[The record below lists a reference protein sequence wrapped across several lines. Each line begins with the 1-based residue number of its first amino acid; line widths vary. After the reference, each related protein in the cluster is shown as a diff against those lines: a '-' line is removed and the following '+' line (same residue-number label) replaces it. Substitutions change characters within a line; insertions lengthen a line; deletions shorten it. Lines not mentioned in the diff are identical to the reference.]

1 MRSFSSTAVVEPSSA
16 SNRRQPVRQT
26 RTNPSRSAN
35 IGAPQRGLGVSQ
47 TAPETTQN
55 AKIGFFPAITHFTDA
70 ISALPKEMVRHY
82 SMLKEVD
89 AKICGPEEAIGQ
101 LVATAL
107 QIPAPPRKIQN
118 VPPSIDASN
127 PDADAAQSTADN
139 ISLRSV
145 PSRVDVASTAS
156 QEDLAVLDRSR
167 RQLFDD
173 LRRWMQEML
182 PILDEKNHV
191 LSAATD
197 CLENQLKRC
206 NSSYRH
212 IDDEVSEESRYGSLT
227 HWAYT
232 DKTAEKKGTTA
243 GERTRRDA
251 VIANHL
257 AATAPA
263 VHETEGAAL
272 RSELRREAMAA
283 RKHRNQHLESD
294 FDEVRAAPQ
303 STGKK
308 SQGMGKGR
316 KAVEAAS
323 ITNGSTVGLGIAN
336 GISTAAPPAKRRKVD
351 KSAGGIP
358 PVRGMSLVYGGNMGS
373 TRGVGTSPQSTPNL
387 EPPKKRGR
395 TAAATNGTGRKRYGH
410 DMSSLTKYAP
420 RSEANL
426 NNNRANTNTSAIN
439 SPSIVSSP
447 VVGTFSTPK
456 DVQRRSPAP
465 SLMQRIPSSRGRQN
479 STQSILQEPRSLPA
493 SKISNKSAA
502 GSNGNPSTPATVDK
516 TTTLVAGSSDIKP
529 WAKQPAHT
537 KDHVVAES
545 QPGEGELRGGLASGS
560 RGTDKTMKKEDVADT
575 PVTNKNRPDRPRS
588 ISISTR
594 GGNNNK
600 TSKTS
605 TPTQGSFNND
615 NQQPRTTR
623 PTRNADPAA
632 KRSHKK
638 GAGLAAQLVA
648 AQLNATEDDDL
659 IQGEEEEEEGGDSE
673 PRYCYC
679 NQVSYGEMVACDM
692 DRCPREWFHLD
703 CLGLTKAPKGNAKW
717 FCDECKENLKKGKA
731 TNGNGR

>member
-1 MRSFSSTAVVEPSSA
+1 MRSFSSTAVIEPSSA

-47 TAPETTQN
+47 TAAETTQN

-101 LVATAL
+101 LVAAAL

-127 PDADAAQSTADN
+127 PDTDATQSTADN

-145 PSRVDVASTAS
+145 PSRVDAASTAS

-227 HWAYT
+227 HWAYI

-263 VHETEGAAL
+263 AHETEGAAL

-303 STGKK
+303 STGKR

-336 GISTAAPPAKRRKVD
+336 GMSTAAPPAKRRKVD
-351 KSAGGIP
+351 KSAASLGGIA

-373 TRGVGTSPQSTPNL
+373 ARGVGTSPQTTPNL

-395 TAAATNGTGRKRYGH
+395 TAAATNGTGRKR
-410 DMSSLTKYAP
+410 
-420 RSEANL
+420 
-426 NNNRANTNTSAIN
+426 ANTNTSAVN
-439 SPSIVSSP
+439 SPSIASSP

-479 STQSILQEPRSLPA
+479 STQSVLQEPRSLPA

-502 GSNGNPSTPATVDK
+502 GSSGNPSTPATVDK

-529 WAKQPAHT
+529 WTKEPAHS
-537 KDHVVAES
+537 KDHIVAES
-545 QPGEGELRGGLASGS
+545 RPGEGELRGGLASGS
-560 RGTDKTMKKEDVADT
+560 RGTDKSMKKEDAADT
-575 PVTNKNRPDRPRS
+575 PITNKNRPDRPRS

-615 NQQPRTTR
+615 GQQQQQQQQQRTTR

-648 AQLNATEDDDL
+648 AQLNATEDDEM
-659 IQGEEEEEEGGDSE
+659 IQGDEEEEEGGDSE

-692 DRCPREWFHLD
+692 DSCPREWFHLD
-703 CLGLTKAPKGNAKW
+703 CLGLAKAPKGNAKW

>member
-1 MRSFSSTAVVEPSSA
+1 MRSFSSTALAEPSSA

-35 IGAPQRGLGVSQ
+35 IGAPQRGLGASQ
-47 TAPETTQN
+47 TAQEITQN
-55 AKIGFFPAITHFTDA
+55 AEIGFFPAVTHFTEA

-101 LVATAL
+101 LVAIAL
-107 QIPAPPRKIQN
+107 QTPAPPCKIQN
-118 VPPSIDASN
+118 AAQSVDAPN
-127 PDADAAQSTADN
+127 PDADTAQITADN

-145 PSRVDVASTAS
+145 PSRIDVASIAS
-156 QEDLAVLDRSR
+156 QEDLPIPDRSR
-167 RQLFDD
+167 RQLFYD

-251 VIANHL
+251 AIANHL
-257 AATAPA
+257 ATTAPA
-263 VHETEGAAL
+263 VHEAEGAAL
-272 RSELRREAMAA
+272 RSEVRREAMAA

-303 STGKK
+303 ATGKR
-308 SQGMGKGR
+308 SQGVGKGR
-316 KAVEAAS
+316 KAVDTAS
-323 ITNGSTVGLGIAN
+323 TTNGSAVGLGIAT
-336 GISTAAPPAKRRKVD
+336 GTSAAAPPAKRRKVD
-351 KSAGGIP
+351 KSAATASLGGIP
-358 PVRGMSLVYGGNMGS
+358 MVRGMSLVYGGNTAS
-373 TRGVGTSPQSTPNL
+373 ARGAGTSPLATPNL

-395 TAAATNGTGRKRYGH
+395 TAAATNGTGRKR
-410 DMSSLTKYAP
+410 
-420 RSEANL
+420 
-426 NNNRANTNTSAIN
+426 ANTSTSAAN
-439 SPSIVSSP
+439 SPSIASSP

-479 STQSILQEPRSLPA
+479 STQSVLQEPRGLPA
-493 SKISNKSAA
+493 SKISNKTT
-502 GSNGNPSTPATVDK
+502 GSNGNPSTPASLDK
-516 TTTLVAGSSDIKP
+516 TTAPVAGSSDVKP
-529 WAKQPAHT
+529 LAKEPAHT
-537 KDHVVAES
+537 KDHLVTES
-545 QPGEGELRGGLASGS
+545 RPGEGELRGGLASGS
-560 RGTDKTMKKEDVADT
+560 RGTDKSMKKEDAADT
-575 PVTNKNRPDRPRS
+575 PNTNKNRPERPRS

-594 GGNNNK
+594 GGNNHK
-600 TSKTS
+600 SSKTS

-615 NQQPRTTR
+615 SQQQRTTR

-659 IQGEEEEEEGGDSE
+659 IQGDEEEEEEEGGDSE

-692 DRCPREWFHLD
+692 DTCPREWFHLD
-703 CLGLTKAPKGNAKW
+703 CVGLTKAPKGNAKW
-717 FCDECKENLKKGKA
+717 FCDGCKENLKKGKA

>member
-1 MRSFSSTAVVEPSSA
+1 MRSFSSTAVVEPPSA

-26 RTNPSRSAN
+26 RTNPSRTAN
-35 IGAPQRGLGVSQ
+35 IGAPQRGLGASH
-47 TAPETTQN
+47 TAQEAPQN
-55 AKIGFFPAITHFTDA
+55 AEIGFFPAITHFTDA

-101 LVATAL
+101 LVASAL
-107 QIPAPPRKIQN
+107 QTPALPRKLYN
-118 VPPSIDASN
+118 PPQSIDASN
-127 PDADAAQSTADN
+127 PDADTAHSTADN
-139 ISLRSV
+139 ISLRSL
-145 PSRVDVASTAS
+145 PSRVDAASTAS
-156 QEDLAVLDRSR
+156 QEDMAILDRSR
-167 RQLFDD
+167 RQLFYD

-191 LSAATD
+191 LSTATD

-212 IDDEVSEESRYGSLT
+212 IDDEISEESRYGSLT

-251 VIANHL
+251 AIANHL

-263 VHETEGAAL
+263 AHETDGAAL

-294 FDEVRAAPQ
+294 FDDVRAAPQ
-303 STGKK
+303 STGKRT
-308 SQGMGKGR
+308 QGVGKGR
-316 KAVEAAS
+316 KAVEMAS
-323 ITNGSTVGLGIAN
+323 TTNGSTAGLGITN
-336 GISTAAPPAKRRKVD
+336 GQSTAAPPAKRRKVD
-351 KSAGGIP
+351 KSATTGSAGGVP
-358 PVRGMSLVYGGNMGS
+358 MARGMSLVYAGANPGS
-373 TRGVGTSPQSTPNL
+373 ARRGGTSPRATPNL

-395 TAAATNGTGRKRYGH
+395 TTAATNGTGRKR
-410 DMSSLTKYAP
+410 
-420 RSEANL
+420 
-426 NNNRANTNTSAIN
+426 ANTNTSAAN
-439 SPSIVSSP
+439 SPSIASSP

-465 SLMQRIPSSRGRQN
+465 SLIQRIPSSRGRQN

-493 SKISNKSAA
+493 SKTVNKATASNGIPGTPISVDNTPTPAA
-502 GSNGNPSTPATVDK
+502 GSNDTKAWTKES
-516 TTTLVAGSSDIKP
+516 I
-529 WAKQPAHT
+529 HT
-537 KDHVVAES
+537 KDQLIAES
-545 QPGEGELRGGLASGS
+545 RPGEGELRGGSASGS
-560 RGTDKTMKKEDVADT
+560 RGAEKSLKKEDASET
-575 PVTNKNRPDRPRS
+575 PSSNKNRTDRPRS

-594 GGNNNK
+594 GGNNK

-615 NQQPRTTR
+615 SSHPQRTTR
-623 PTRNADPAA
+623 PTRNADPATA

-648 AQLNATEDDDL
+648 AQLANEDDNDAS
-659 IQGEEEEEEGGDSE
+659 IQGDEEEDEGAESE

-692 DRCPREWFHLD
+692 DTCPREWFHLD
-703 CLGLTKAPKGNAKW
+703 CVGLTKAPKGNAKW
-717 FCDECKENLKKGKA
+717 FCDECKEGSKKGKGV
-731 TNGNGR
+731 NGNGNVNGRG